1 MIHHDSNQTIKTAP
15 AAGSQRVWPL
25 ILLSAHYL
33 NVHWHRPVPGLVL
46 GFGYG
51 LFYAILTFRID
62 REIKGNGKEQSDE
75 HPEK

>member
-1 MIHHDSNQTIKTAP
+1 MIQIRRSKLRLLL
-15 AAGSQRVWPL
+15 AASWVWPL